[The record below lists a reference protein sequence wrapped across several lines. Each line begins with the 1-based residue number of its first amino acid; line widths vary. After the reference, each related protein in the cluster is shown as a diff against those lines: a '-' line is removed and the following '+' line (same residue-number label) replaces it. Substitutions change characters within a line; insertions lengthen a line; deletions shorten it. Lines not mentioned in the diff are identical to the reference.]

1 MFNQLPSQAKRLLVG
16 ILLNAL
22 GGGLTMTVIVVYLHR
37 IAQLP
42 LTTASLVLSWM
53 AVIGLATG
61 PMFGHL
67 VDKYGPR
74 KIMIYSIALEAISV
88 SAWALV
94 RTPGMAYLVSFFVA
108 FAQAGVWAPQSTMM
122 ARMVD
127 EESRQKLFGL
137 SFMMLN
143 LGLGVGG
150 IFSSAIVDINNPDSF
165 TKLFLLDAFSYLV
178 FLAIVFTLREF
189 GGPIPEEHKKD
200 DQGFREI
207 LRDKPFI
214 KIQSVKLL
222 LLMCGYSA
230 LDAGLPPL
238 LTEFGGLNI
247 KNLGPL
253 WAVNTG
259 VIVLGQIFVINK
271 LIGRSRTKLIGVV
284 GLIWATSWAIVGF
297 GISLN
302 FALTGAVIAV
312 GVFAVG
318 EMIWSTIGIS
328 ITNDMAP
335 EHLRGRYN
343 SIDGLIWVLAAA
355 IGPAISGVML
365 EHELVYQWI
374 GFLVIGQLLGGYLGV
389 RMRKHLT
396 EKQDGLLETA
406 A

>member
-1 MFNQLPSQAKRLLVG
+1 MFRQLPSQAQRFLVG
-16 ILLNAL
+16 VLLNAL

-37 IAQLP
+37 IAGLP

-53 AVIGLATG
+53 AVVGLAMG
-61 PMFGHL
+61 PLYGYL

-74 KIMIYSIALEAISV
+74 IVMVYSIALEAIAIASW
-88 SAWALV
+88 SFV
-94 RTPGMAYLVSFFVA
+94 RSPAMAYLVAFFVSVG
-108 FAQAGVWAPQSTMM
+108 QAGVWAPQSTML

-143 LGLGVGG
+143 LGLGIGG
-150 IFSSAIVDINNPDSF
+150 IFSSAIVDLNNPDSF
-165 TKLFLLDAFSYLV
+165 TKLFILDAFSFLV

-189 GGPIPEEHKKD
+189 GGPIPEEHKKED
-200 DQGFREI
+200 EGFREV
-207 LRDKPFI
+207 LRDKSFI

-271 LIGRSRTKLIGVV
+271 LDGHSRTKMMGVV
-284 GLIWATSWAIVGF
+284 GVVWATSWAIIGFGVGF
-297 GISLN
+297 DRALLGATIGVGI
-302 FALTGAVIAV
+302 FAI
-312 GVFAVG
+312 G

-343 SIDGLIWVLAAA
+343 SLDGLIWVLAAA

-365 EHELVYQWI
+365 EHELTYEWI
-374 GFLVIGQLLGGYLGV
+374 GLLVAGQLIGGFLGT
-389 RMRKHLT
+389 RMKKHLT
-396 EKQDGLLETA
+396 PAQDGLRV
-406 A
+406 